1 MAETRAFLRAFAKR
15 ESDPGY
21 ILKMLNEELVS
32 DLDETHIV
40 TLILVRINPARNIL
54 DYSSAG
60 HIPAYLV
67 NSTGEVIHTLKSTG
81 IPLGLIAGETFLR
94 SETITLK
101 SGNILALL
109 TDGITE
115 SLAKDESEFGHDRMM
130 EVINSH
136 RKDTAW
142 EITNHLN
149 QAVYSFTDQ
158 HHQEDDIT
166 SIICKVN

>member
-1 MAETRAFLRAFAKR
+1 
-15 ESDPGY
+15 
-21 ILKMLNEELVS
+21 MLNEELVS
-32 DLDETHIV
+32 DLDDAHFV
-40 TLILVRINPARNIL
+40 TMILVRINPARNIL

-67 NSTGEVIHTLKSTG
+67 NSTGEAIHTLKSTG
-81 IPLGLIAGETFLR
+81 IPLGFIAGETFLG
-94 SETITLK
+94 SEPITLK

-115 SLAKDESEFGHDRMM
+115 ALAKDESEFGHDRMM

-136 RKDTAW
+136 RKDTAQ

-149 QAVYSFTDQ
+149 QAVCSFTDQ
-158 HHQEDDIT
+158 RHQEDDIT
-166 SIICKVN
+166 SVICKVN